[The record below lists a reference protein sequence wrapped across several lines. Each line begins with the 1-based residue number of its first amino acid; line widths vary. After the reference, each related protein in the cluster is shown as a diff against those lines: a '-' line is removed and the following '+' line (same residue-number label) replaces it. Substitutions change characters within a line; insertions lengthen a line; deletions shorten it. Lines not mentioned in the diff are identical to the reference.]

1 MAETMQPRQYQ
12 GRKCVKR
19 KGRELRADAW
29 GQPHVG
35 AGEKGAA
42 REGYINNE
50 SENLKGGISE
60 GKGEKRSEEGM
71 AHGAEC
77 HSS

>member
-1 MAETMQPRQYQ
+1 M
-12 GRKCVKR
+12 
-19 KGRELRADAW
+19 
-29 GQPHVG
+29 G

-50 SENLKGGISE
+50 SENLKGGVSE